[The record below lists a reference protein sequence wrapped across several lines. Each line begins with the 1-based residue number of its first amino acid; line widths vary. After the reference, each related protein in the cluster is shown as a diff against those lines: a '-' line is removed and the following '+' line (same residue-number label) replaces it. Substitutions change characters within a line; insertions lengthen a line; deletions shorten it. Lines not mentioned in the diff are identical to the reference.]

1 MQHCAAVRVPGAA
14 PTPPFT
20 LSRALEEPPDLEV
33 SVVPVGVLA
42 STRSCDPRPRG
53 RLSSSPPRHVHTKNR
68 RRGQSHSAH
77 I

>member
-33 SVVPVGVLA
+33 SVVPVGGIGPHTKL
-42 STRSCDPRPRG
+42 R
-53 RLSSSPPRHVHTKNR
+53 SSPKLF
-68 RRGQSHSAH
+68 SAPSCTH
-77 I
+77 QKQKKGPEPQCAYLG